1 VPRDPRRSRRR
12 VRSEAPVEQL
22 IAGLTVDEL
31 REVVSAAVDRH
42 GDVERRVRL
51 IAARGAGDL
60 AQLRADVDR
69 GLRTRRFLGYRE
81 SAGGAGAARPILA
94 ELEKAVE
101 ASSSR
106 SLVELLQ
113 RAVGHVVKVIMH
125 ADDSDGLIGD
135 LARELLALHARACD
149 AGVADPVELA
159 AWMDRF
165 GFDDQD
171 FFEVDPV
178 RYASALGEAGLAAYR
193 DAVGARRDGDSF
205 AVRYARERLAILDR
219 VADAVVRL
227 LGGDLTTPY
236 QFIRVAEAMRE
247 LGLDH
252 EALAWAKRG
261 IAQTS
266 GWQVSQLYDLAC
278 DVLRGEP
285 LEVLALRRA
294 QHERMPSSSTYR
306 ALRTAA
312 EALGACSLDR
322 DAARVTLQ
330 HADPRGF
337 VEALLGDDELELAW
351 SAAVAAPQD
360 ALGSDLWLRLAERS
374 ERDRPADALA
384 VYQRIADE
392 VLERAERRA
401 YRSAARILE
410 RARAAAQAAGELDT
424 FAEYLTRLRERH
436 GRRPTLIAIL
446 DKANLR

>member
-1 VPRDPRRSRRR
+1 M
-12 VRSEAPVEQL
+12 
-22 IAGLTVDEL
+22 
-31 REVVSAAVDRH
+31 
-42 GDVERRVRL
+42 
-51 IAARGAGDL
+51 
-60 AQLRADVDR
+60 RAEVDR

-81 SAGGAGAARPILA
+81 SAGWARAVRPIVA
-94 ELEKAVE
+94 ELENAVD
-101 ASSSR
+101 ASPSR

-135 LARELLALHARACD
+135 LARELLSLHARACD
-149 AGVADPVELA
+149 AGVADPVDLA
-159 AWMDRF
+159 AWMVRF

-178 RYASALGEAGLAAYR
+178 RYASALGDAGLAAYR

-219 VADAVVRL
+219 DVDAVVRL

-247 LGLDH
+247 LGHDN
-252 EALAWAKRG
+252 EALAWANRG

-266 GWQVSQLYDLAC
+266 GWQVAQLYDLAC
-278 DVLRGEP
+278 AVHDAREQP

-294 QHERMPSSSTYR
+294 QHERMPSSTTYR

-312 EALGACSLDR
+312 EALNAWPLEK
-322 DAARVTLQ
+322 DAARATLQ
-330 HADPRGF
+330 RADVRGF
-337 VEALLGDDELELAW
+337 VDVLLGEDELELAW
-351 SAAVAAPQD
+351 TAAAAAPQD
-360 ALGSDLWLRLAERS
+360 ALGSDLWLRLAESS

-392 VLERAERRA
+392 VLERADRRA
-401 YRSAARILE
+401 YRSAARVLK
-410 RARAAAQAAGELDT
+410 RGRAAAQAAGELEAFD
-424 FAEYLTRLRERH
+424 EHLTALRERH
-436 GRRPTLIAIL
+436 RRRPTLIEIL
-446 DKANLR
+446 DEADLR

>member
-1 VPRDPRRSRRR
+1 MSGRRR
-12 VRSEAPVEQL
+12 RIRSEAPVESL
-22 IAGLTVDEL
+22 VAGLTVDEL
-31 REVVSAAVDRH
+31 REVVLAAVERH
-42 GDVERRVRL
+42 ADVERQARL
-51 IAARGAGDL
+51 ISVRGAGGL
-60 AQLRADVDR
+60 AQLRAEVDR

-81 SAGGAGAARPILA
+81 SAGWAQAVRPIVA
-94 ELEKAVE
+94 ELENAVD
-101 ASSSR
+101 ASPSR

-135 LARELLALHARACD
+135 LAHELLSLHARACD
-149 AGVADPVELA
+149 AGVADPVDLA
-159 AWMDRF
+159 AWMVRF

-178 RYASALGEAGLAAYR
+178 RYVAALGDAGLAAYR

-219 VADAVVRL
+219 DVDAVVRL

-247 LGLDH
+247 LGHDN
-252 EALAWAKRG
+252 EALAWANRG

-266 GWQVSQLYDLAC
+266 GWQVAQLYDLAC
-278 DVLRGEP
+278 AVHDAREQP

-294 QHERMPSSSTYR
+294 QHERMPSSTTYR

-312 EALGACSLDR
+312 EALNAWPLEK
-322 DAARVTLQ
+322 DAARATLQ
-330 HADPRGF
+330 RADVRGF
-337 VEALLGDDELELAW
+337 VDVLLGEDELELAW
-351 SAAVAAPQD
+351 TAAAAAPQD
-360 ALGSDLWLRLAERS
+360 ALGSDLWLRLAESS

-392 VLERAERRA
+392 VLERADRRA
-401 YRSAARILE
+401 YRSAARVLK
-410 RARAAAQAAGELDT
+410 RATSGGA
-424 FAEYLTRLRERH
+424 
-436 GRRPTLIAIL
+436 GRR
-446 DKANLR
+446 

>member
-1 VPRDPRRSRRR
+1 MPRKAAR

-31 REVVSAAVDRH
+31 REVVAAAVDRH
-42 GDVERRVRL
+42 ADVERQVRL
-51 IAARGAGDL
+51 IAGRGAGDL
-60 AQLRADVDR
+60 AQLRAEVDR

-81 SAGGAGAARPILA
+81 SARMGARALGR
-94 ELEKAVE
+94 
-101 ASSSR
+101 SSPSWRTRSR
-106 SLVELLQ
+106 RLRRGSWSSCCSGRL
-113 RAVGHVVKVIMH
+113 GHVVKVIMH

-159 AWMDRF
+159 AWMVRF

-219 VADAVVRL
+219 DVEALVRL

-247 LGLDH
+247 LGLDD

-266 GWQVSQLYDLAC
+266 GWQVSKLYDLAC
-278 DVLRGEP
+278 DVHDAREEP

-306 ALRTAA
+306 ALRRAA
-312 EALGACSLDR
+312 EALEAWPVEQ
-322 DAARVTLQ
+322 DAARATLQ
-330 HADPRGF
+330 RADPRGF
-337 VEALLGDDELELAW
+337 VDALLGDGEVGLAW
-351 SAAVAAPQD
+351 SAAAAAPQD
-360 ALGSDLWLRLAERS
+360 ALGSDLWLRLAESS
-374 ERDRPADALA
+374 ERERPADALA
-384 VYQRIADE
+384 VYQRVADE
-392 VLERAERRA
+392 VLETS
-401 YRSAARILE
+401 RSARVPF
-410 RARAAAQAAGELDT
+410 RRPDPPARASGGA
-424 FAEYLTRLRERH
+424 
-436 GRRPTLIAIL
+436 GRRRT
-446 DKANLR
+446 RRVR

>member
-1 VPRDPRRSRRR
+1 M
-12 VRSEAPVEQL
+12 EQL

-31 REVVSAAVDRH
+31 REIVSAAVDRH
-42 GDVERRVRL
+42 ADVERQVRL

-60 AQLRADVDR
+60 AQLRDEVDR

-81 SAGGAGAARPILA
+81 SGGWARGAQPIVA
-94 ELEKAVE
+94 EFEKAVE
-101 ASSSR
+101 RSPSR
-106 SLVELLQ
+106 ALVELLQ
-113 RAVGHVVKVIMH
+113 RAVGHVVRVIMH

-135 LARELLALHARACD
+135 LARELLDLHARACD
-149 AGVADPVELA
+149 AGVADPVALA
-159 AWMDRF
+159 AWMVRF
-165 GFDDQD
+165 GLDDQD

-178 RYASALGEAGLAAYR
+178 RYASALGEGGLAAYR

-219 VADAVVRL
+219 DTDAVVRL

-247 LGLDH
+247 LGLDD

-278 DVLRGEP
+278 EVHDAREEP

-312 EALGACSLDR
+312 EALDAWPLEQ
-322 DAARVTLQ
+322 DAARATLKR
-330 HADPRGF
+330 ADVRGF
-337 VEALLGDDELELAW
+337 VDALLGDDELEPAW
-351 SAAVAAPQD
+351 SAAAAAPPD
-360 ALGSDLWLRLAERS
+360 ALGPDLWLRLAESS
-374 ERDRPADALA
+374 EQDRPADALA

-392 VLERAERRA
+392 VLERADRRA
-401 YRSAARILE
+401 YRSAARILQ
-410 RARAAAQAAGELDT
+410 RARAAAQAAGELDA
-424 FAEYLTRLRERH
+424 FGEHLTACASSTGD
-436 GRRPTLIAIL
+436 GRP
-446 DKANLR
+446 

>member
-1 VPRDPRRSRRR
+1 MPRRDARI
-12 VRSEAPVEQL
+12 RSQVPVEEL
-22 IAGLTVDEL
+22 IAGMTVDEL
-31 REVVSAAVDRH
+31 RELVSAAVDRH
-42 GDVERRVRL
+42 GDIERQVRL

-60 AQLRADVDR
+60 GQLRAEVDR
-69 GLRTRRFLGYRE
+69 GLRTRRFLDYGE
-81 SAGGAGAARPILA
+81 SAGWARAVQPIIA
-94 ELEKAVE
+94 ELGNAVDG
-101 ASSSR
+101 SPSR

-135 LARELLALHARACD
+135 LARELLALHARGCD

-159 AWMDRF
+159 AWMVRF
-165 GFDDQD
+165 GFEDQD

-193 DAVGARRDGDSF
+193 DAVDARRDGDSF

-219 VADAVVRL
+219 DVDALVRL

-247 LGLDH
+247 LGLDD

-278 DVLRGEP
+278 DVQRGEP

-306 ALRTAA
+306 ALRMAA
-312 EALGACSLDR
+312 EALDAWPLEQE
-322 DAARVTLQ
+322 AARVTLQ
-330 HADPRGF
+330 RADPRGF
-337 VEALLGDDELELAW
+337 VDALLGDDEVELAW
-351 SAAVAAPQD
+351 TAAAAAPDD

-392 VLERAERRA
+392 VLERADRRA
-401 YRSAARILE
+401 YHSAARILQ
-410 RARAAAQAAGELDT
+410 RARAAAQAAGEVDA
-424 FAEYLTRLRERH
+424 FAEYLTGLRERYR
-436 GRRPTLIAIL
+436 RRPTLMAIL
-446 DKANLR
+446 DKAGLC

>member
-1 VPRDPRRSRRR
+1 MPRKAARI
-12 VRSEAPVEQL
+12 RSEVPVEQL
-22 IAGLTVDEL
+22 IADMTVDEL

-42 GDVERRVRL
+42 GDVERQVRL
-51 IAARGAGDL
+51 MAARGAGDL
-60 AQLRADVDR
+60 GQLRAEVDR
-69 GLRTRRFLGYRE
+69 GLRTRRFLDYGE
-81 SAGGAGAARPILA
+81 SAGWARAAQPIIA
-94 ELEKAVE
+94 ELGNAIDG
-101 ASSSR
+101 SPSR

-135 LARELLALHARACD
+135 LARELLALHARGCD

-159 AWMDRF
+159 AWMVRF

-193 DAVGARRDGDSF
+193 DAVDARRDGDSF

-219 VADAVVRL
+219 DVDALVRL

-247 LGLDH
+247 LGLDD

-261 IAQTS
+261 IEQTS

-278 DVLRGEP
+278 DVQRGEP

-294 QHERMPSSSTYR
+294 QHERMPSSTTYR

-312 EALGACSLDR
+312 GALDAWALEQ
-322 DAARVTLQ
+322 DAARATLQ
-330 HADPRGF
+330 RADVREF
-337 VEALLGDDELELAW
+337 VDALLGDDELELAW
-351 SAAVAAPQD
+351 SAAAAAPPD
-360 ALGSDLWLRLAERS
+360 ALGSDLWLRLAERG
-374 ERDRPADALA
+374 ERDRPGDALA

-392 VLERAERRA
+392 VLEQADRRA
-401 YRSAARILE
+401 YRSGARILQ
-410 RARAAAQAAGELDT
+410 RARAAAQAAGELDA
-424 FAEYLTRLRERH
+424 FAEYITGLRERYR
-436 GRRPTLIAIL
+436 RRPTLIAIL
-446 DKANLR
+446 DKAGLR

>member
-1 VPRDPRRSRRR
+1 MPGRAPR
-12 VRSEAPVEQL
+12 VRSAAPVEQL
-22 IAGLTVDEL
+22 IAELTVDEL

-42 GDVERRVRL
+42 DDIERQVRL

-60 AQLRADVDR
+60 AQLRAEVDR
-69 GLRTRRFLGYRE
+69 GLRTRRFVGYHE
-81 SAGGAGAARPILA
+81 SGEWARAARPIVG
-94 ELEKAVE
+94 ELENAVE
-101 ASSSR
+101 ASPSR

-113 RAVGHVVKVIMH
+113 RAVRHVMKVIMH

-135 LARELLALHARACD
+135 VARDLLALHARACD
-149 AGVADPVELA
+149 AGVADPVALA
-159 AWMDRF
+159 AWMVRF

-178 RYASALGEAGLAAYR
+178 RYASALGESGLAAYR
-193 DAVGARRDGDSF
+193 DAVGERRDRDSF

-219 VADAVVRL
+219 DVDAVVRL
-227 LGGDLTTPY
+227 LGGGLTIPY

-247 LGLDH
+247 LGLDD

-266 GWQVSQLYDLAC
+266 GWQVAQLYDVAC
-278 DVLRGEP
+278 DVQRREP

-312 EALGACSLDR
+312 EELDAWPLEQ
-322 DAARVTLQ
+322 DAARATLQ
-330 HADPRGF
+330 RADARGF
-337 VEALLGDDELELAW
+337 VDALLDDDELELAW
-351 SAAVAAPQD
+351 SAAVATPQD
-360 ALGSDLWLRLAERS
+360 ALGSDLWLRLAESS

-384 VYQRIADE
+384 VYERIADE
-392 VLERAERRA
+392 VLARADRRA
-401 YRSAARILE
+401 YRSGARILL
-410 RARAAAQAAGELDT
+410 RARTVAQAAGEPGA

-436 GRRPTLIAIL
+436 RRRPTLIAIL